1 MFQFYISI
9 ISFCFLASCINKK
22 SRQKFLW
29 IYFLFI
35 LLSELLVFTKV
46 LENSFYNKAN
56 CIHIVFFCWYFQNEF
71 FDRKGYKILLLI
83 ISLISFWLLFD
94 QNILKIDTNIFKSFV
109 FIFLSIDWF
118 VNQIR
123 KPDETLIYQKMT
135 FWISSSIL
143 LWSTIFIIRVIPGQ
157 FFAELDM
164 DFLLLINHL
173 YQIITIIS
181 YLLFLKSLFCKQ

>member
-1 MFQFYISI
+1 MFYLYILIISLCLAVSI
-9 ISFCFLASCINKK
+9 INKAA
-22 SRQKFLW
+22 RQRFLW
-29 IYFLFI
+29 IYFAFI
-35 LLSELLVFTKV
+35 LLSEILIFTKI
-46 LENSFYNKAN
+46 LDNSFYNRAN
-56 CIHIVFFCWYFQNEF
+56 CIHIIFICWYFYKEF
-71 FDRKGYKILLLI
+71 LDRKIYRILLTI
-83 ISLISFWLLFD
+83 ISLINFGLLFKPD
-94 QNILKIDTNIFKSFV
+94 ILKIDTNIFKSFV